1 VTLFRSA
8 ARKPLYDANRVLWDN
23 VLQHLNLKLCYQP
36 AIAIVLREGR
46 WEDARDHNH
55 KAYIATAACNQ
66 ALKLEL
72 GEKANKIEK
81 AFRSVGGS
89 APRAPEG
96 FGRFE
101 GCAETQNFEK
111 DREPALSFEDRD
123 QLDEYVH
130 GDEGE
135 LAERLVPPDLLA
147 SDADSETDVDWGIV
161 AERAVLKREKSFA
174 VAQVLQYRA
183 LGYSRDRF
191 LALCKNDVERKQA
204 QAAWRW
210 VDRSWDTRIAPVLHG
225 DPAPTR
231 PTAKPNH
238 ALTFIPAW
246 KALTRISDRNRP
258 RPDWITSPSRPD
270 SDKFGL
276 DFQQDRIDGCLAPE
290 LNSLDMEFLKAFENK
305 QLRR

>member
-1 VTLFRSA
+1 
-8 ARKPLYDANRVLWDN
+8 
-23 VLQHLNLKLCYQP
+23 LNLNLCYQP
-36 AIAIVLREGR
+36 AIARVLKEGR

-55 KAYIATAACNQ
+55 KAYIATAASNQ
-66 ALKLEL
+66 ALRLKLPESR
-72 GEKANKIEK
+72 NKIERE
-81 AFRSVGGS
+81 FRRVGGT

-101 GCAETQNFEK
+101 GCAELQNFEK

-147 SDADSETDVDWGIV
+147 SDADSETDVDWCKV
-161 AERAVLKREKSFA
+161 AERVVLKREKSPA
-174 VAQVLQYRA
+174 VARVLQYRA

-191 LALCKNDVERKQA
+191 LALCKDDVERKQA

-210 VDRSWDTRIAPVLHG
+210 VDRSLDTRIAPVLHG
-225 DPAPTR
+225 DPAPAR
-231 PTAKPNH
+231 PTAKPTH
-238 ALTFIPAW
+238 GLTFIPAW
-246 KALTRISDRNRP
+246 KALERISDRNRP

-270 SDKFGL
+270 TDIFGV
-276 DFQQDRIDGCLAPE
+276 DFHQDRIDGCLAPE